1 MKASQI
7 PVIDI
12 AELGNRKTQAAV
24 NDACREWG
32 FFQVVNHGLEP
43 GVIAAL
49 QNEMSLFFA
58 QPTNVKREIS
68 RTTDNPWGFF
78 DQELT
83 KNTPDWKEIF
93 DYGPMD
99 DAKQPQWPQS
109 LPGFKPAVLAY
120 YTACENLAFRLLEI
134 IAANLGMPTDYL
146 NRDFKPNHTS
156 FLRMNYYP
164 VCPTPEFPAG
174 LDKPSYGHLGINHHT
189 DAGAVTVLLQDD
201 QAGLEVYRGKQ
212 WHLVETRSDALVIN
226 IGDIVQVWSND
237 QYHAPLHRVRANAK
251 AERFSV
257 PFFFNPAYQS
267 DYAPLPT
274 MVDNKQPARYRAIN
288 WGEFRALRAG
298 GDYADSGEEV
308 QISHYRTT
316 Q

>member
-1 MKASQI
+1 MKPSQI

-12 AELGNRKTQAAV
+12 TELGNRKTQAAV

-58 QPTNVKREIS
+58 QPTTVKREIS

-83 KNTPDWKEIF
+83 KNTRDWKEVF

-99 DAKQPQWPQS
+99 DVKQPQWPQS

-120 YTACENLAFRLLEI
+120 YSACEKLAFPMLEI
-134 IAANLGMPTDYL
+134 IAANLGMPADYL
-146 NRDFKPNHTS
+146 NREFKPSHTS

-237 QYHAPLHRVRANAK
+237 LYHAALDRK
-251 AERFSV
+251 SV
-257 PFFFNPAYQS
+257 
-267 DYAPLPT
+267 
-274 MVDNKQPARYRAIN
+274 V
-288 WGEFRALRAG
+288 
-298 GDYADSGEEV
+298 
-308 QISHYRTT
+308 
-316 Q
+316 